1 MQFFCKKTQKNAKKF
16 AQFKNLLYFCT
27 RFWKKLTAV
36 SYQPS
41 AISRQPSAI
50 SHQKKAEN

>member
-36 SYQPS
+36 SH
-41 AISRQPSAI
+41 QPSAI
-50 SHQKKAEN
+50 SHQKIKSEC